1 MTETQEHNTDIFG
14 REINGRTLDT
24 GGRIT
29 TNLLTDR
36 EIREE
41 TLATLRTIADA
52 ISAIGVNPAGM
63 MARFMP
69 GVGPAIAAV
78 QNSQRRG

>member
-1 MTETQEHNTDIFG
+1 MTSVQDTDTFG
-14 REINGRTLDT
+14 RELNGRKVDN

-29 TNLLTDR
+29 TDQLSDR
-36 EIREE
+36 EIWEE

-63 MARFMP
+63 MARMMP

-78 QNSQRRG
+78 QNSQKRS